1 MEVVMDTI
9 YLLAIVG
16 IGVSGFTLLVG
27 YVVIGEFLIFL
38 RNRARVIQDESVHQ
52 TPGGIIF
59 FHNRELSAWQ
69 TASKDISPDD
79 YTIVNWAYTLLPLML
94 VGLGKLAVHS
104 TCQFYKNKNHTP
116 SL

>member
-1 MEVVMDTI
+1 MDTI

-16 IGVSGFTLLVG
+16 IGASGFTMLIG
-27 YVVIGEFLIFL
+27 YVAIGEFFIFL

-59 FHNRELSAWQ
+59 FHDRELSAWQ
-69 TASKDISPDD
+69 TASKGISPDD
-79 YTIVNWAYTLLPLML
+79 YTVVNWAYTLLPLMFI
-94 VGLGKLAVHS
+94 GLGKLAIYS
-104 TCQFYKNKNHTP
+104 ACQFYKNKKHTL